1 MSRDILLSTLTELV
15 CSFGL
20 KLVYALVALIVGL
33 KVTGWLKKAL
43 PRLSAFGKLDA
54 GVRSFLSSM
63 LAIAL
68 YVLLGMTIAMILG
81 VPTASFI
88 AAFASVMAAIGLAM
102 QGALSNFAGGM
113 MLLIFKP
120 FRIGDYVSVPEQN
133 AEGTVKKITV
143 VYTVLHTFDGV
154 EVTIPNGTLTNTV
167 VKNMSITDARRVD
180 LPFKVDPKHPVAEV
194 EAILAEVV
202 AADPRVLA
210 DPAPFTRLTD
220 VAGDALT
227 YTVRIWCPNA
237 EYWNVRFDLTR
248 AVQDALLAH
257 GVVMPR
263 SRVDV
268 RLNPAEAVPAASVST
283 PDNTTPR

>member
-1 MSRDILLSTLTELV
+1 MSREILTSTLLEIA

-20 KLVYALVALIVGL
+20 RLLYSLIALVVGL
-33 KVTGWLKKAL
+33 KLIGWLKKTL
-43 PRLSAFGKLDA
+43 PRLNAFERLDA
-54 GVRSFLSSM
+54 GVRTFLSSV
-63 LAIAL
+63 LAIAM
-68 YVLLGMTIAMILG
+68 YVLVGMTIAMILG

-120 FRIGDYVSVPEQN
+120 FRVGDYISVPGQE
-133 AEGTVKKITV
+133 AEGTVMRITV
-143 VYTVLHTFDGV
+143 VYTVLHTFDGI
-154 EVTIPNGTLTNTV
+154 EVTVPNGTLTNTV
-167 VKNMSITDARRVD
+167 VKNMTITDARRVD
-180 LPFKVDPKHPVAEV
+180 LPFRVDPQHPVAEV

-202 AADPRVLA
+202 AAEPRVLA
-210 DPAPFTRLTD
+210 EPAPFTRLTD

-237 EYWNVRFDLTR
+237 EYWNVRFDLTH
-248 AVQDALLAH
+248 AVQDALQAR

-268 RLNPAEAVPAASVST
+268 RLDPPEPVAT
-283 PDNTTPR
+283 PDDNTPR